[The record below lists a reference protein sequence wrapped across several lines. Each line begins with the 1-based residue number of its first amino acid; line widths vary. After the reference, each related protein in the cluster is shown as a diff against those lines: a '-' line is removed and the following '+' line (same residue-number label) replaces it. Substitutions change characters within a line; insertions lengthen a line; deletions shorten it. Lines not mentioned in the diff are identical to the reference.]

1 MMFFWWSVWCSVRHS
16 RIFPFGIEK
25 FLIYYI
31 QIWILL
37 IAYLNVVKFQ
47 VLIWFILGHIIPK
60 ESLKNILI
68 NFKYRTVLTIN
79 IDIGIRGRSVLLLI
93 SNVYCNLFLI
103 SSWVYVSVKLFND
116 FLNDSMFPISLK

>member
-16 RIFPFGIEK
+16 RILPFGIEK
-25 FLIYYI
+25 FLIHYI

-37 IAYLNVVKFQ
+37 IAHLNVVKFQ

-68 NFKYRTVLTIN
+68 NFKYWTVLTIN

-93 SNVYCNLFLI
+93 SNVYCDLFLI